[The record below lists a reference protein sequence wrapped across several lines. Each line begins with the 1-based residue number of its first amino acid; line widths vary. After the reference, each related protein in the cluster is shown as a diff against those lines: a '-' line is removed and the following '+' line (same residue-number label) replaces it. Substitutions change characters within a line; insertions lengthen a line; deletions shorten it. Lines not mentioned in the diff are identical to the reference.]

1 MNAAGKP
8 TLLAHAPAPA
18 PTAATRPLS
27 RRQLAA
33 LPGSAHDRRMAT
45 LKWLLPSLAFVLGIT
60 ILVWPLVGAQEFSF
74 LLAKDQV
81 QVARERLR
89 VNRAE
94 YRGKTAA
101 GEAFAISAGS
111 AVQKSSAVPVVEL
124 TALNARLDGKDGPAT
139 VSAPSGRYF
148 LNEDRLEVAGPVKL
162 RSDGG
167 YSLDAETV
175 FIDLERRT
183 VKTDAP
189 VSGRL
194 PMGVFRANR
203 MAGDLAGKRVTLAG
217 NVHLRI
223 NQRGGRG

>member
-1 MNAAGKP
+1 MAS
-8 TLLAHAPAPA
+8 PAPVA
-18 PTAATRPLS
+18 LPSSRPLS
-27 RRQLAA
+27 RRQQAA
-33 LPGSAHDRRMAT
+33 LPGSAHDRRMSV
-45 LKWLLPSLAFVLGIT
+45 LKWLLPSAAFALGMT
-60 ILVWPLVGAQEFSF
+60 ILVWPLLSAQEFSF

-81 QVARERLR
+81 AVANERLR

-111 AVQKSSAVPVVEL
+111 AVQRTSAEPVVVL
-124 TALNARLDGKDGPAT
+124 TALAARLQGKDGPST
-139 VSAPSGRYF
+139 VEAPSGRYF
-148 LNEDRLEVAGPVKL
+148 LDEDRLEVAGPVKL

-167 YSLDAETV
+167 YTLDADTV
-175 FIDLERRT
+175 AIDLKRRT

-194 PMGVFRANR
+194 PMGTFRSDA
-203 MAGDLAGKRVTLAG
+203 MTGDLAGKRVSLIG

>member
-1 MNAAGKP
+1 M
-8 TLLAHAPAPA
+8 
-18 PTAATRPLS
+18 
-27 RRQLAA
+27 
-33 LPGSAHDRRMAT
+33 MV
-45 LKWLLPSLAFVLGIT
+45 LKWLLPSAAFALGMT
-60 ILVWPLVGAQEFSF
+60 ILVWPLLSAQEFSF

-81 QVARERLR
+81 AVAKERLR

-111 AVQKSSAVPVVEL
+111 AVQRSSTEPVVVL
-124 TALNARLDGKDGPAT
+124 TALAARLEGKDGPAT
-139 VSAPSGRYF
+139 VEAPSGRYF
-148 LNEDRLEVAGPVKL
+148 IDEDRLEVAGPVKL

-167 YSLDAETV
+167 YVVDADTV
-175 FIDLERRT
+175 AIDLKRRT

-194 PMGVFRANR
+194 PMGTFRSNS
-203 MAGDLAGKRVTLAG
+203 MTGDLAGKRVSLVG
-217 NVHLRI
+217 KVHLRI